1 MNGASAAGGQPS
13 PDRRRNNRVRLK
25 VPVQLST
32 SSGADAH
39 GVSMHTYGGQTSDM
53 AAGGIFVTTREEG
66 LFLPGDLIR
75 LTITIPEEARR
86 VVPFSRIVGS
96 ARVVR
101 IEPATLENGEPGQ
114 GLALAFC
121 GNDTTFLGAIMTT
134 R

>member
-1 MNGASAAGGQPS
+1 MNGTSVAGGQPQS
-13 PDRRRNNRVRLK
+13 DRRRNNRVRLK
-25 VPVQLST
+25 VPVQLSVST
-32 SSGADAH
+32 GAGAH
-39 GVSMHTYGGQTSDM
+39 GVSMHTHGGQTNDM

-66 LFLPGDLIR
+66 LFLPGDLVR

-101 IEPATLENGEPGQ
+101 IEPATLESGEAGQ
-114 GLALAFC
+114 GMALAFC
-121 GNDTTFLGAIMTT
+121 GNDTTFLGAIMTA